1 LSERGA
7 DCIIMGC
14 TEVPL
19 ALAPADSPLALIDGN
34 QVLVEATLALAVGRL
49 DFEEVA
55 DAVR

>member
-1 LSERGA
+1 LSEHDA

-19 ALAPADSPLALIDGN
+19 ALDAADSPLAAIDGN
-34 QVLVEATLALAVGRL
+34 QMLVDATLALAVGRL